1 LPNPVAAAGVSA
13 AVPPGFTGVTNQ
25 ISVAG
30 NKNPVLQPPQ
40 PIGNDI
46 LTGGTVKGVERGGL
60 KKEIN
65 TNTETTIDNSKKIG
79 TVNIHPSKG
88 LTPAELMEWQELN

>member
-1 LPNPVAAAGVSA
+1 LPAGYN
-13 AVPPGFTGVTNQ
+13 G
-25 ISVAG
+25 VAG
-30 NKNPVLQPPQ
+30 RLPDAGSSNALPQ
-40 PIGNDI
+40 APQGLGNEI
-46 LTGGTVKGVERGGL
+46 STGGVVKGVDRGGL

-65 TNTETTIDNSKKIG
+65 TNAKTSIDNSKKIG